1 MGAIKLIE
9 QLIKGKYFHDFD
21 VYLHAIKVLNNF
33 ENPYLNITELP
44 YLYPPIISK
53 LLEISNQSIFSFIY
67 IIFYVTIIFYVY
79 SISKKK
85 IKISL
90 LISLGVGGILIK
102 SLMTGNIANIFYF
115 LIIISIIHYNNKKNF
130 LPYYITIFLMS
141 IIKFNFIILFL
152 LPIIINQNKKKEFLQ
167 LFIFMTIL
175 SLIYIYQYIF
185 MNLQFVDFM
194 NTLKSY
200 IPFAPGSSIFAF
212 LSYKLEMNTF
222 ISALIH
228 VSIFALLLI
237 ILINKRDKID
247 KRVFVLSVLILLIFV
262 NPRLT
267 LYDVAFGI
275 IFLNLAI
282 LCFDKKVVLNF
293 FVFNLLAILFIKEI
307 TKYFDL
313 NIGNPKM
320 LAWYMFIYFFYNFFK
335 KYKIINYNKIS

>member
-130 LPYYITIFLMS
+130 LPYYITIFLS
-141 IIKFNFIILFL
+141 DKF
-152 LPIIINQNKKKEFLQ
+152 K
-167 LFIFMTIL
+167 
-175 SLIYIYQYIF
+175 
-185 MNLQFVDFM
+185 NL
-194 NTLKSY
+194 
-200 IPFAPGSSIFAF
+200 
-212 LSYKLEMNTF
+212 
-222 ISALIH
+222 
-228 VSIFALLLI
+228 
-237 ILINKRDKID
+237 DKQS
-247 KRVFVLSVLILLIFV
+247 K
-262 NPRLT
+262 
-267 LYDVAFGI
+267 Y
-275 IFLNLAI
+275 
-282 LCFDKKVVLNF
+282 LCN
-293 FVFNLLAILFIKEI
+293 
-307 TKYFDL
+307 
-313 NIGNPKM
+313 
-320 LAWYMFIYFFYNFFK
+320 
-335 KYKIINYNKIS
+335 